1 MARAIIYFSLTGTN
15 AAEVKFETKGIVKK
29 IANKTIVNFI
39 EETDLKLH
47 TTVTI
52 ESTKITIERTGK
64 VELCLVCDY
73 LKEASVY
80 MKIDNAYEVNMINNT
95 ILLESYENGIM
106 VIYQTEIDKEKNDTH
121 QLKLT
126 REYI

>member
-1 MARAIIYFSLTGTN
+1 MARAIIYLSLTGTN

-52 ESTKITIERTGK
+52 EYTKVTIERTGK
-64 VELCLVCDY
+64 VEMCLVCDY

-126 REYI
+126 WEYI

>member
-1 MARAIIYFSLTGTN
+1 MLSGFFDYILHRVLLVFGRVLPQN
-15 AAEVKFETKGIVKK
+15 IVKK

-64 VELCLVCDY
+64 VEMCLVCDY

-126 REYI
+126 WEYI